1 MTSKSVRLVS
11 RIFPGLLSISI
22 SHLPHIVVRKDSNA
36 GRVPFSLSTP
46 TLALNAEEDSA
57 GVVDALK
64 DKLQIDAEKDEVE
77 LETLSPI
84 VRKRVEVLREIQSQH
99 DALESKFFEERTAL
113 EDKYQKLYGA
123 LYSKRY
129 EIVNGIAEVEGITN
143 ESATKSS
150 EENGVPG
157 FWLNAMNQ
165 NELLV
170 EEIQVRD
177 ELALKYLKDI
187 KWSRIVKPKG
197 FKLEF
202 FFETNRFFKNTVL
215 TKTYH
220 MVDEVDPIL
229 KKAIGTEIEWFP
241 GRCLTQKTYLKKPK
255 KGSKNT
261 KPITITVKC
270 DSFFN
275 FFKPAEV
282 PNDGADLDG
291 NTAEELK
298 DLMEADYVI
307 GYVMFWFH
315 LLVGLGTSSHMD
327 FGVILQSSTI
337 KDKLIPR
344 AVRWFTGEA
353 VECELQLQDNKE
365 AFYIIPSP

>member
-1 MTSKSVRLVS
+1 MTD
-11 RIFPGLLSISI
+11 IP
-22 SHLPHIVVRKDSNA
+22 NA
-36 GRVPFSLSTP
+36 SSDLHA
-46 TLALNAEEDSA
+46 ALNAEEDSA

-291 NTAEELK
+291 NTQAEELK

-307 GYVMFWFH
+307 G
-315 LLVGLGTSSHMD
+315 
-327 FGVILQSSTI
+327 STI